1 MALMANKKL
10 KSLGI
15 VDNRIKNVEWAFQ
28 FNDDEPLMIVNYPN
42 GNRQLRITIGDTTN
56 SNLMFFDGKGN
67 SFKIFAR
74 EKRKKC

>member
-1 MALMANKKL
+1 MANKKL

-42 GNRQLRITIGDTTN
+42 GNRQLRITIGDTTK

-74 EKRKKC
+74 EKRKK

>member
-15 VDNRIKNVEWAFQ
+15 VDNRIKNVEWVFQ

-74 EKRKKC
+74 EKRKK

>member
-10 KSLGI
+10 KSLNI

-28 FNDDEPLMIVNYPN
+28 FNDDEPLLIVNYPN
-42 GNRQLRITIGDTTN
+42 GNRQLIITMGDTTN
-56 SNLMFFDGKGN
+56 SNLIFFDGKGN

-74 EKRKKC
+74 EKLKK

>member
-1 MALMANKKL
+1 MANKKL

-15 VDNRIKNVEWAFQ
+15 VDNRIKNVEWVFQ

-74 EKRKKC
+74 EKRKK

>member
-10 KSLGI
+10 KSLNI

-28 FNDDEPLMIVNYPN
+28 FNDDEPLLIVNYPN
-42 GNRQLRITIGDTTN
+42 GNRQLIITMGDTTN
-56 SNLMFFDGKGN
+56 SNLIFFDGKGN

-74 EKRKKC
+74 EKIKK